1 MPWPLN
7 VIPEHK
13 PDNLELII
21 KEPYTKLPKPME
33 GVMPKKLEERLRKEG
48 QAKGLTG
55 KRLDAYIY
63 GALRKTGWEPPKKK
77 ER

>member
-1 MPWPLN
+1 L
-7 VIPEHK
+7 IPVQGPGARGQGSGVRK
-13 PDNLELII
+13 NQ
-21 KEPYTKLPKPME
+21 KLFFE
-33 GVMPKKLEERLRKEG
+33 GIMPKKLEERLRKEG

-63 GALRKTGWEPPKKK
+63 GTLRKTGWEPPKKK